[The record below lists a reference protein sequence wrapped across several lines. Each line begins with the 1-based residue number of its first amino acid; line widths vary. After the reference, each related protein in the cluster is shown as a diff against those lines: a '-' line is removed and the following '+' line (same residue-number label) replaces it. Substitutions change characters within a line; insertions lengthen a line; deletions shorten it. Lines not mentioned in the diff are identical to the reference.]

1 MSGINLRF
9 INVLI
14 LILFCVLG
22 LTGLYGLVWP
32 FPSSLFEI
40 HRIAGWALIVL
51 IPWKTVISLHSLGRG
66 LSPRFDRGV
75 MIVIST
81 LLSIATLTI
90 LTLVLLWKWQIGP
103 YYVWIGP
110 FAYSAIGWHWGIA
123 LGLTPLFIL
132 HVWKRWPHPKRVD
145 FAGRRQALKL
155 IGLGAGAIA
164 TWGISE
170 TLAKS
175 VENTGTVRRF
185 TGSREQGSFRGLDY
199 PITSAADQGKIR
211 LDPSTWTLILKGKIK
226 KPLILKYSDVLA
238 LSNSKVTATIDC
250 TGGWYST
257 QVWRGVRLADLL
269 AQVDIQEARHRIL
282 LKDVSGYAV
291 LFMPTEVSEI
301 LLATYI
307 GDQMLNHW
315 HGFPLRVVVPSRR
328 GGYWVKWLTE
338 IEITS
343 V

>member
-1 MSGINLRF
+1 MSGTNLRF

-32 FPSSLFEI
+32 LPSLLFEI
-40 HRIAGWALIVL
+40 HRIAGWALILL
-51 IPWKTVISLHSLGRG
+51 IPWKTAISLRSLGRG
-66 LSPRFDRGV
+66 LNRRFDRSV
-75 MIVIST
+75 MILISI

-90 LTLVLLWKWQIGP
+90 LALVLLWKWQIGP

-123 LGLTPLFIL
+123 LGLAPLFII
-132 HVWKRWPHPKRVD
+132 HVWRRWPHPKKVD

-155 IGLGAGAIA
+155 MGLGAAAIV
-164 TWGISE
+164 TWGVSE
-170 TLAKS
+170 ALAKS
-175 VENTGTVRRF
+175 MEATGSTRSS

-199 PITSAADQGKIR
+199 PITSGSGQGKIR
-211 LDPSTWTLILKGKIK
+211 LDPSTWALTLNGRVK
-226 KPLILKYSDVLA
+226 KPLILNYSDVLA

-257 QVWRGVRLADLL
+257 QVWRGVCLADLL
-269 AQVDIQEARHRIL
+269 AQIDILQERHRIL
-282 LKDVSGYAV
+282 LKDVSGYTS
-291 LFMPTEVSEI
+291 LFTLTEVSEI
-301 LLATYI
+301 LLATYV
-307 GDQMLNHW
+307 GDQALNHW
-315 HGFPLRVVVPSRR
+315 HGYPLRAVVPSRR

-338 IEITS
+338 IEITA